1 MRRALLAIE
10 NEYRTPD
17 FCVDSYVNNAA
28 VSRFL
33 VRFLWC
39 FICAA
44 LPFFAAAQKVE
55 VRIEQADEIARN
67 PAVVD
72 GQRLIGDVRL
82 AVDGAV
88 VHCDSAW
95 RYTDGRFRM
104 MGEVRMED
112 GPMSLYGDQLNLHPD
127 SGFAEMTGTQV
138 RLVDRSEPGESRT
151 LLTQKTT
158 YDFRE
163 GVARYAGGG
172 EVTTEGEHITS
183 DRGSYHRDSGR
194 MDFLGQVHMVVD
206 TLNVRSERVGYLPK
220 ARKLIL
226 TDPAEVRHPSGGV
239 DCVRGE
245 WDLEAGGGW
254 FAGDSSAVARFVDGD
269 LVVTGDSLALSD
281 ALGVA
286 RGRVL
291 LTDTAGSYRLG
302 GDAVDFERESDGG
315 SGQVSLK
322 GNAFAWLNEGDAPLL
337 VQGPSITIATD
348 SAQQRM
354 LFAEEGAVLHSDEVT
369 GAAQRLEWSE
379 RAEQV
384 DLEGEP
390 VLWSGDDQLTGDSV
404 RLFLSGGAAER
415 LEVRGHAFVASPAFE
430 GFYHQIAGRDLDG
443 AFSTSG
449 LETVNVIGNGRTLY
463 FADPDSAAL
472 SNARADSLPAP
483 LPQANRAACSEILMR
498 LDSSG
503 LSTITLLEAPSGD
516 FADLAALASDPI
528 DGAQDAASLPGLKV
542 RMRPDSAQTL
552 WMSRTEAVDP
562 APALEVEVWTPPVDS
577 LRPKGADPIA
587 YQAADSIV
595 FEVRKERVAL
605 WGSAKVETAGIV
617 LEAARVDYL
626 AAEREIEAEGVPD
639 STGALMGRPSFTQE
653 GKSFVQDALRYD
665 LDSRKGISRKAIT
678 TEGELTFHADRAKR
692 FPDGRIFLRGGKFT
706 TCDAERPHFHFHLT
720 RGLLVPDKKV
730 VSGPMFVKVRKI
742 PLPIGLPFFWFP
754 QKQERS
760 RGLIFPS
767 FGNGRELG
775 YFIKDLGWYEPLGDH
790 WDARVQGDLYSRGTW
805 RVAGT
810 AQYRYRYRFNGN
822 LQLSRSSIVS
832 GGTAGDPDASR
843 RTEFFVR
850 WSHSQDPKARPN
862 GRFNANVN
870 FGSSGNFRSQL
881 NSSQEDFL
889 SNTFSSSINYNA
901 SLPGKP
907 VSVTATARH
916 NQNSSTGRVDLVV
929 PSVGINVSRFELPI
943 SRLIRPNAVTKGW
956 YDRIGMT
963 YALKSEQRVSGTDS
977 TLFQEGLAGLIE
989 RAQSGIKH
997 TASAS
1002 TQIKAG
1008 FVSFTPNISYNGYWN
1023 FAALDKA
1030 ISPDV
1035 PDSIITDTIPGFYMD
1050 GDWRMGVSA
1059 NTKFYG
1065 TFQNRGDGRLRAIR
1079 HVITPQVGF
1088 SYNPAF
1094 DRRDTLVGIDGAV
1107 LEVYDPL
1114 APGLYTP
1121 AELNAQGALNFTLN
1135 NNLEAKVRDKDGEMR
1150 KVRLIDNLSLRA
1162 SHNLQADSLRWS
1174 DITGSGFTTLAG
1186 KFPVNIG
1193 FAHSIYARDST
1204 GARIERFLFEDG
1216 GSPLRLKR
1224 ANASVN
1230 ASWTG
1235 QGDTPWSVRT
1245 GYTMRLQRNWR
1256 SDLQADTTILTQNLT
1271 FNGNVTLFEDWRIT
1285 VGSGYDF
1292 KAGEFTNTQVNLMW
1306 DLHCWEF
1313 SARWVPF
1320 GFQQSLQLRLA
1331 VKASMLRDVKVEKRF
1346 QGSGLIR

>member
-1 MRRALLAIE
+1 MLCAL
-10 NEYRTPD
+10 TPY
-17 FCVDSYVNNAA
+17 CA
-28 VSRFL
+28 VS
-33 VRFLWC
+33 
-39 FICAA
+39 
-44 LPFFAAAQKVE
+44 QTVE

-82 AVDGAV
+82 SVDGAV

-95 RYTDGRFRM
+95 RYTDGRFQM
-104 MGEVRMED
+104 MGEVRVED
-112 GPMSLYGDQLNLHPD
+112 GPMALFGRQLTLHPD
-127 SGFAEMTGTQV
+127 SGVGTMTGPQV
-138 RLVDRSEPGESRT
+138 RLVDRSEADGART
-151 LLTQKTT
+151 LVTKQTI

-172 EVTTEGEHITS
+172 EVRTQGELITS
-183 DRGSYHRDSGR
+183 EQGRYQRDSGR
-194 MDFLGQVHMVVD
+194 MDFMGEVDMVVD
-206 TLNVRSERVGYLPK
+206 TLTVSAERVGYLPK
-220 ARKLIL
+220 SRRLLL
-226 TDPAEVRHPSGGV
+226 TVPTEIRYPSGGV
-239 DCVRGE
+239 DCARGE

-254 FAGDSSAVARFVDGD
+254 FVGDSASLARFRDGD
-269 LVVTGDSLALSD
+269 LVVTGDSLALTDS
-281 ALGVA
+281 LGVA

-291 LTDTAGSYRLG
+291 LTDTVGTYRLG
-302 GDAVDFERESDGG
+302 GNAVDFEREADGEA
-315 SGQVSLK
+315 GQVAMR
-322 GNAFAWLNEGDAPLL
+322 GEAFAWLNEGDAPLL
-337 VQGPSITIATD
+337 VQGPTITIATD
-348 SAQQRM
+348 SALQRT
-354 LFAEEGAVLHSDEVT
+354 LFAGDGAALYSDEVT
-369 GAAQRLEWSE
+369 GAAEQLAWSE
-379 RAEQV
+379 REGRV
-384 DLEGEP
+384 DLEGAP
-390 VLWSGDDQLTGDSV
+390 VLWSGSDQLTGDSV
-404 RLFLSGGAAER
+404 RLFLRDGAADR
-415 LEVRGHAFVASPAFE
+415 LEVRGHAFVASPAAG
-430 GFYHQIAGRDLDG
+430 GFFHQIAGRDLEG
-443 AFSTSG
+443 TFSESG
-449 LETVNVIGNGRTLY
+449 LEEVAIFGNGRTLY
-463 FADPDSAAL
+463 FADPDSVAL
-472 SNARADSLPAP
+472 AKARADSLPAP

-498 LDSSG
+498 LDSAG
-503 LSTITLLEAPSGD
+503 LSTITLLQAPTGD
-516 FADLAALASDPI
+516 FADLAALAADPI
-528 DGAQDAASLPGLKV
+528 DGSRDAASLPGLSL
-542 RMRPDSAQTL
+542 RLRPDSARTQ
-552 WMSRTEAVDP
+552 WMVASGAIDP
-562 APALEVEVWTPPVDS
+562 APNVEGDIWSVPLDS
-577 LRPKGADPIA
+577 LRPKGVDPIA

-605 WGSAKVETAGIV
+605 WGNAKVETAGIV

-626 AAEREIEAEGVPD
+626 AAQREIEAEGVRD
-639 STGALMGRPSFTQE
+639 STGAWMGRPLFTQE
-653 GKSFVQDALRYD
+653 GKSFTQDALRYD

-907 VSVTATARH
+907 VSLTATARH

-943 SRLIRPNAVTKGW
+943 SRLLRPNAVTKGW

-963 YALKSEQRVSGTDS
+963 YALKTEQRVSGADT
-977 TLFQEGLAGLIE
+977 TLFEEGLAGLIE

-1008 FVSFTPNISYNGYWN
+1008 FVSFTPNVSYNGYWN
-1023 FAALDKA
+1023 FDALNKA
-1030 ISPDV
+1030 VSPDV

-1065 TFQNRGDGRLRAIR
+1065 TFENRGEGRLRAIR

-1094 DRRDTLVGIDGAV
+1094 NRRDTLVGIDGAV

-1193 FAHSIYARDST
+1193 FAHSVYARDST
-1204 GARIERFLFEDG
+1204 GATIDRFLFEDG
-1216 GSPLRLKR
+1216 GAPLRLKR

-1230 ASWTG
+1230 GSWTG
-1235 QGDTPWSVRT
+1235 QGEVPWSLRA

-1256 SDLQADTTILTQNLT
+1256 SDLQADTTILTQNVT

-1292 KAGEFTNTQVNLMW
+1292 KAKEFTNTQVNVMW

-1320 GFQQSLQLRLA
+1320 GVQQSLQLRLA

>member
-1 MRRALLAIE
+1 M
-10 NEYRTPD
+10 
-17 FCVDSYVNNAA
+17 
-28 VSRFL
+28 
-33 VRFLWC
+33 
-39 FICAA
+39 
-44 LPFFAAAQKVE
+44 AQTVE

-67 PAVVD
+67 PSVVD

-82 AVDGAV
+82 SVDGAV
-88 VHCDSAW
+88 VYCDSAW

-104 MGEVRMED
+104 MGDVRMED
-112 GPMSLYGDQLNLHPD
+112 GSMALYGRRLTLHPD
-127 SGFAEMTGTQV
+127 SGIGEMTGPQV
-138 RLVDRSEPGESRT
+138 RLVDRSDAGGERT
-151 LLTQKTT
+151 LLTRKTT
-158 YDFRE
+158 YDFRD

-172 EVTTEGEHITS
+172 EVRTQGEQITS
-183 DRGSYHRDSGR
+183 ERGRYFRDSGR
-194 MDFLGQVHMVVD
+194 MDFMGQVEMEVD
-206 TLNVRSERVGYLPK
+206 TLVVRSDRVGYLPGDK
-220 ARKLIL
+220 KLLL
-226 TDPAEVRHPSGGV
+226 TDPAQVRYPSGGV

-254 FAGDSSAVARFVDGD
+254 FAGDSSSLARFVDGD
-269 LVVTGDSLALSD
+269 LEVYGDSLALTDS
-281 ALGVA
+281 LGVA

-291 LTDTAGSYRLG
+291 LADSAGTYRLG
-302 GDAVDFERESDGG
+302 GDAVDFEREAEGG
-315 SGQVSLK
+315 AGQIALRGS
-322 GNAFAWLNEGDAPLL
+322 AFAWLSEGDSPLL
-337 VQGPSITIATD
+337 VQGPAITIATD
-348 SAQQRM
+348 SAQLRT
-354 LFAEEGAVLHSDEVT
+354 LIAPSGAVLHSDEVT
-369 GAAQRLEWSE
+369 GAADRLLWSE
-379 RAEQV
+379 REGQV
-384 DLEGEP
+384 NLEGDP
-390 VLWSGDDQLTGDSV
+390 VLWSGTDQLTGDTV
-404 RLFLSGGAAER
+404 RLFLRDGAAER
-415 LEVRGHAFVASPAFE
+415 LEVRGHAFVASPAF
-430 GFYHQIAGRDLDG
+430 GDFYHQIAGRDLDG
-443 AFSTSG
+443 TFSDSG
-449 LETVNVIGNGRTLY
+449 LEEVVIVGNGRTLY

-472 SNARADSLPAP
+472 ANALPDSVPAP

-503 LSTITLLEAPSGD
+503 LSTITLLQAPSGD
-516 FADLAALASDPI
+516 FADLAALAGNPI
-528 DGAQDAASLPGLKV
+528 AGAQDAASLPGLSL
-542 RMRPDSAQTL
+542 RARPDSAQTR
-552 WMSRTEAVDP
+552 WMRGAEGGDP
-562 APALEVEVWTPPVDS
+562 APAVGLDVWAPPVDS
-577 LRPKGADPIA
+577 LRPDGVDPIA
-587 YQAADSIV
+587 YQASDSIV
-595 FEVRKERVAL
+595 FEVKRERVAL

-626 AAEREIEAEGVPD
+626 AADREIEAEGVRD
-639 STGALMGRPSFTQE
+639 STGAWQGRPLFTQE
-653 GKSFVQDALRYD
+653 GKSFTQDALRYD
-665 LDSRKGISRKAIT
+665 LDSRKGISRKAMT
-678 TEGELTFHADRAKR
+678 TEGELTFHAQRAKR

-706 TCDAERPHFHFHLT
+706 TCDAERPHFHFHMT

-881 NSSQEDFL
+881 NASQEDFL

-907 VSVTATARH
+907 VSLTATARH

-943 SRLIRPNAVTKGW
+943 SRLLRPNAVTKGW

-963 YALKSEQRVSGTDS
+963 YALKSEQRVSGTDT
-977 TLFQEGLAGLIE
+977 TLFEEGLAGLIE
-989 RAQSGIKH
+989 RAQSGIRH

-1008 FVSFTPNISYNGYWN
+1008 FVSFTPNVSYNGYWN
-1023 FAALDKA
+1023 FDALNKA
-1030 ISPDV
+1030 VSPDV

-1065 TFQNRGDGRLRAIR
+1065 TFQNRGEGRLRAIR

-1094 DRRDTLVGIDGAV
+1094 ERRDTLVGIDGSI

-1121 AELNAQGALNFTLN
+1121 SELNAQGALNFTLN
-1135 NNLEAKVRDKDGEMR
+1135 NNIEAKVRDKEGETR

-1174 DITGSGFTTLAG
+1174 DISGSGFTTLAG

-1193 FAHSIYARDST
+1193 FAHSLYARDST

-1216 GSPLRLKR
+1216 GAPLRLKR

-1230 ASWTG
+1230 GSWTG
-1235 QGDTPWSVRT
+1235 QGETPWSLRA

-1256 SDLQADTTILTQNLT
+1256 SDVQADTTILTQNLT

-1320 GFQQSLQLRLA
+1320 GVQKSLQLRLA
-1331 VKASMLRDVKVEKRF
+1331 VKAAMLRDVKVEKRF